1 VQLRSGSLAILAAS
15 AVLVASAPARASQ
28 VAYEGFSPSFPIY
41 ANGGTGFNGPWTQGG
56 FNVSGSGYTPV
67 EDSLCVAKLPTSGG
81 SVSGPA
87 FSAINGAVR
96 DLASPLGQDNTT
108 VYLSFLVQP
117 QGTLHAGVFRGFFGL
132 TLNGSLGSELFVG
145 KPGGGAD
152 DQYVLEA
159 RGGAFQV
166 PSGTSAV
173 VGRTTLLVVRAD
185 FRPGKDVFTLYV
197 NPRLRDPE
205 PSSGAVEADLDLGLV
220 TRVGLYSTG
229 AFAVDE
235 VRIGTTYADVVPV
248 SSNARFRECHGCP
261 DDDHHDDHDG
271 DDGHG
276 HGHGH

>member
-15 AVLVASAPARASQ
+15 AVLVVSAPARASQ
-28 VAYEGFSPSFPIY
+28 VAYEGFRPSFPIY

-56 FNVSGSGYTPV
+56 FNVSGSGYTPD
-67 EDSLCVAKLPTSGG
+67 EGSLCFAKLPSSGG

-96 DLASPLGQDNTT
+96 NLASPIGQDNTT
-108 VYLSFLVQP
+108 VYLSFLIQP

-132 TLNGSLGSELFVG
+132 TLSGSLGSELFVG

-152 DQYVLEA
+152 DQYVLEQ

-166 PSGTSAV
+166 PSGASAV
-173 VGRTTLLVVRAD
+173 VGRTALLVVRAD
-185 FRPGKDVFTLYV
+185 FRPGKDLFTLYV
-197 NPRLRDPE
+197 NPRPRDPE

-220 TRVGLYSTG
+220 SRIGLYSTG

-235 VRIGTTYADVVPV
+235 VRIGTTYADVVTA
-248 SSNARFRECHGCP
+248 SGNARFHESHGCQ
-261 DDDHHDDHDG
+261 DDDHDD
-271 DDGHG
+271 DDHG
-276 HGHGH
+276 HGH

>member
-1 VQLRSGSLAILAAS
+1 MQLRSGSLAILVAS
-15 AVLVASAPARASQ
+15 AVMVVSAPARASQ
-28 VAYEGFSPSFPIY
+28 VAYESFTPSFPIY

-67 EDSLCVAKLPTSGG
+67 EGSLCFAKVPVRGG

-96 DLASPLGQDNTT
+96 NLASPLGQDNTT
-108 VYLSFLVQP
+108 VYLSFLIQP

-166 PSGTSAV
+166 PLGHFDGRGAHRPPGGESGLPARQGRLHAV
-173 VGRTTLLVVRAD
+173 R
-185 FRPGKDVFTLYV
+185 
-197 NPRLRDPE
+197 E
-205 PSSGAVEADLDLGLV
+205 PAAS
-220 TRVGLYSTG
+220 
-229 AFAVDE
+229 
-235 VRIGTTYADVVPV
+235 
-248 SSNARFRECHGCP
+248 
-261 DDDHHDDHDG
+261 
-271 DDGHG
+271 
-276 HGHGH
+276 

>member
-1 VQLRSGSLAILAAS
+1 MQLRSLSRTVLVAS
-15 AVLVASAPARASQ
+15 AVLVATAPARASQ
-28 VAYEGFSPSFPIY
+28 VAYEGFRPSFPIY
-41 ANGGTGFNGPWTQGG
+41 ANGGTGFNGPWAQGG
-56 FNVSGSGYTPV
+56 FNVSGSGYTPD
-67 EDSLCVAKLPTSGG
+67 EGSLCFAKLPASGG

-96 DLASPLGQDNTT
+96 TLASPLGQDNTT
-108 VYLSFLVQP
+108 VYLSFLIQP

-132 TLNGSLGSELFVG
+132 TLNGSLGSELFIG

-173 VGRTTLLVVRAD
+173 VGRTALLVVRAD

-197 NPRLRDPE
+197 NPRPRDPE

-220 TRVGLYSTG
+220 SRLGLYSTG

-235 VRIGTTYADVVPV
+235 VRIGTTYADVVQV
-248 SSNARFRECHGCP
+248 SGNARFHEFHGCQ
-261 DDDHHDDHDG
+261 DDDHDG
-271 DDGHG
+271 DDDHG